1 MENVYGNNAF
11 YWWVG
16 VVEDR
21 NDPLYLGRCK
31 VRIVGHHGS
40 DTGELPTSDLPWAY
54 PMQPITSAAMSGV
67 GQTPMGVVEGTWVI
81 GFFRDGDD
89 CQEPVIIGTMAG
101 IPGKTYYNKIRNTSN
116 LGFQDPGKKYP
127 RESYLKNSEPD
138 INRLARNE
146 TINETIVKVKDDSR
160 VKGVE
165 VANGGTAWDQPLT
178 AYNAFYPYNH
188 VHESES
194 GHIIEIDDTNDN
206 ERLAM
211 YHKTGTYVDIDR
223 NGTMTRKVVGDS
235 YEIFMRHNNVIIKGD
250 ANVTVEGN
258 CNIYVKNNCNI
269 EVDGDLKTH
278 VHGDYELNVAGKIDI
293 AAGKAFTA
301 YTDKDMSI
309 QAKTGISAK
318 SNTSINIESKT
329 VTSIKAGTLLQMG
342 GVIKTSIS
350 SPITEFAI
358 IKFNGMSIVP
368 VPPTPT
374 TGATVR
380 DLTPTKSA
388 SPKLP
393 TFPTL
398 TVPTRAER
406 LTSTLDILGEDYKI
420 NAAVIRRVLAEAVAD
435 GIITKEELNTPAPKP
450 TIVDS
455 TQPPEKKQVIPGCG
469 EINALST
476 IPDTLKISKFFT
488 IASLTT
494 LPAFPHRLRAFNGR
508 TEHELA
514 CNLKALAEQIL
525 DPIKQKYPN
534 MMITSGLRVVPAKGG
549 SLTSQHMKGQAAD
562 LQFNGASRSQY
573 FEIAQWIRDTLP
585 FDQMLLEYTNQS
597 PSWKTGGGCW
607 IHVSYTRDGCRETF
621 GTFMNH
627 SYAQNGRSKLL
638 QLG

>member
-31 VRIVGHHGS
+31 VRIAGHHSS
-40 DTGELPTSDLPWAY
+40 DTGELPTSDLPWAF

-101 IPGKTYYNKIRNTSN
+101 IPGKTYYDKIRNTSN
-116 LGFQDPGKKYP
+116 HGFQDPDKKYP

-146 TINETIVKVKDDSR
+146 KINETIVKVKDDSR
-160 VKGVE
+160 VRGVE
-165 VANGGTAWDQPLT
+165 VANEGTAWDQPPT
-178 AYNAFYPYNH
+178 AYNAFYPFNH

-194 GHIIEIDDTNDN
+194 GHIIEIDDTKDN

-211 YHKTGTYVDIDR
+211 YHKAGTYVDIDR
-223 NGTMTRKVVGDS
+223 NGTMIRKVVGDS
-235 YEIFMRHNNVIIKGD
+235 YEIFMRHNNVIIKGN

-269 EVDGDLKTH
+269 EVGGNLKTH

-318 SNTSINIESKT
+318 SNTTIDVESKT
-329 VTSIKAGTLLQMG
+329 VTNIKAGTKLQMG
-342 GVIKTSIS
+342 GAIKTSIS

-358 IKFNGMSIVP
+358 VKFNGMSVVP

-380 DLTPTKSA
+380 DLTPTKSS

-393 TFPTL
+393 EFPTL
-398 TVPTRAER
+398 TVPTRQEK
-406 LTSTLDILGEDYKI
+406 LTSTLDILGEDYQT
-420 NAAVIRRVLAEAVAD
+420 NAAVIKRVLAEAVAD
-435 GIITKEELNTPAPKP
+435 GIITLEELGLPAPKP

-455 TQPPEKKQVIPGCG
+455 KKAPERKQVIPGCG

-476 IPDTLKISKFFT
+476 IPDTLKISNYFT
-488 IASLTT
+488 IASLTS
-494 LPAFPHRLRAFNGR
+494 LPVFPVRLCAFNGR
-508 TEHELA
+508 TEHEIA
-514 CNLKALAEQIL
+514 CNLKALAEQVL
-525 DPIKQKYPN
+525 DPIKKKYPN
-534 MMITSGLRVVPAKGG
+534 MMITSGFRNYVPEGG

-562 LQFNGASRSQY
+562 LQFNGISKSQY

-585 FDQMLLEYTNQS
+585 FDQLLLEYQ
-597 PSWKTGGGCW
+597 PTGGPW
-607 IHVSYTRDGCRETF
+607 IHVSHNRNGCRQTF
-621 GTFMNH
+621 GTFYDH
-627 SYAQNGRSKLL
+627 KYVPNGQERLL

>member
-31 VRIVGHHGS
+31 VRIVGHHSS
-40 DTGELPTSDLPWAY
+40 DTGELPTSDLPWAF

-146 TINETIVKVKDDSR
+146 TINETIVKKKDDSR

-269 EVDGDLKTH
+269 EVDGDLKTN

-318 SNTSINIESKT
+318 SNTTIDVESKT
-329 VTSIKAGTLLQMG
+329 VTNIKAGTLLQMG

-358 IKFNGMSIVP
+358 VKFNGMSIVP

-420 NAAVIRRVLAEAVAD
+420 NAAVIKRVLAEAVAD

-494 LPAFPHRLRAFNGR
+494 QPAFPHRLRAFNGR

-627 SYAQNGRSKLL
+627 TYAQNGRNTLL

>member
-40 DTGELPTSDLPWAY
+40 DTGELPTSDLPWAF

-67 GQTPMGVVEGTWVI
+67 GQTPMGVVEGTWVT

-89 CQEPVIIGTMAG
+89 CQEPVIMGTMAG
-101 IPGKTYYNKIRNTSN
+101 IPGKTYYNKIRNISN
-116 LGFQDPGKKYP
+116 HGFQDPGKKYP

-138 INRLARNE
+138 INRLARNQK
-146 TINETIVKVKDDSR
+146 INETIVKTKDDSR

-178 AYNAFYPYNH
+178 AYNAFYPFNH

-194 GHIIEIDDTNDN
+194 GHIIEIDDTKDN

-223 NGTMTRKVVGDS
+223 NGTMIRKVVGDS
-235 YEIFMRHNNVIIKGD
+235 YEIFMRHNNVIIKGN

-269 EVDGDLKTH
+269 EVGGDLKTQ
-278 VHGDYELNVAGKIDI
+278 VHGNYELNVAGKIDI

-374 TGATVR
+374 LGATVR

-398 TVPTRAER
+398 TVPTREEI
-406 LTSTLDILGEDYKI
+406 LTSTLDILGEDFKI
-420 NAAVIRRVLAEAVAD
+420 NAPVIKRLLEEAVAD
-435 GIITKEELNTPAPKP
+435 GTITKEELNTPAPKP
-450 TIVDS
+450 SITDS
-455 TQPPEKKQVIPGCG
+455 TKPPEKKQVIPGCG
-469 EINALST
+469 EINSLST
-476 IPDTLKISKFFT
+476 IPDTLSISNRFT

-494 LPAFPHRLRAFNGR
+494 QPACSKTRLSAFNGKS
-508 TEHELA
+508 EYEIA
-514 CNLKALAEQIL
+514 CNMKALAEQVL
-525 DPIKQKYPN
+525 DPIKEKYPN
-534 MMITSGLRVVPAKGG
+534 MLITSAFRNYVPEGG

-562 LQFNGASRSQY
+562 LQFNGASKSQY

-585 FDQMLLEYTNQS
+585 FDQLLLEY
-597 PSWKTGGGCW
+597 KTTGTRNPW
-607 IHVSYTRDGCRETF
+607 IHVSYTRDGCRQTF

-627 SYAQNGRSKLL
+627 KYAQNGRNTLL